1 MASQA
6 PPEVETDFRVL
17 MRLEGVSMGSRRKH
31 YRRKGRCAK
40 CGVHGSIEMMTVDHI
55 VPQCRLRAY
64 PKIKNHAANKQ
75 TLCAPC
81 NNDKGNGPAIDYRGD
96 KSLYDLLNRL
106 LAQAG
111 LSIKVWQSLSSD
123 AA

>member
-1 MASQA
+1 MAA
-6 PPEVETDFRVL
+6 PEAPEVATDFRIL
-17 MRLEGVSMGSRRKH
+17 MRLEGVPVAKRKKH

-40 CGVHGSIEMMTVDHI
+40 CGVHGSLVMMTVDHI
-55 VPQCRLRAY
+55 VPQSRLRHY
-64 PKIKNHAANKQ
+64 PKIKNHPANKQ

-81 NNDKGNGPAIDYRGD
+81 NNDKGHGPAIDYRGD
-96 KSLYDLLNRL
+96 RHLYDLLNRL

-111 LSIKVWQSLSSD
+111 LNIKVFMQLTD

>member
-1 MASQA
+1 MSAID
-6 PPEVETDFRVL
+6 VETDFRVL
-17 MRLEGVSMGSRRKH
+17 MRLEGVSVPKRKKH

-40 CGVHGSIEMMTVDHI
+40 CGVHSSLEAMTVDHI
-55 VPQCRLRAY
+55 VPQCRLRKH
-64 PKIKNHAANKQ
+64 PKIKNHPANKQ

-81 NNDKGNGPAIDYRGD
+81 NNDKGHGPAIDYRGD
-96 KSLYDLLNRL
+96 QHMYDLLNRL

-111 LSIKVWQSLSSD
+111 LSIKVFMSITD